1 MKFSEKNYFLP
12 GKLLGIVENLCKW
25 GFLKIKVKKKI
36 YFGLILLKSEKLYL
50 RQTQNAQQFRQKNEI
65 FPVILST

>member
-12 GKLLGIVENLCKW
+12 GKLLGIVENLYKW
-25 GFLKIKVKKKI
+25 GFLKIKVNEKI

-50 RQTQNAQQFRQKNEI
+50 RQNAQKFRQKNEI